1 MSIVNVKT
9 GGETMEEH
17 ILVEIAKAVGKFFIN
32 PLFYLSL
39 LIAIFLG
46 YRRVK
51 RERKF
56 FNHRII
62 WGWSEF
68 IGVLKEGLFPSLL
81 ITLIV
86 VLAGLVMPT
95 ELLQIIV
102 IVGVIG
108 LISFY
113 FNLLSP
119 GLLLPIS
126 FFIFLL
132 ADYFEWELNIFQFH
146 FEITEYDLNG
156 VAVSVTILVGLLLIA
171 EGLLIRE
178 YGEKF
183 ASPIIETSKRGK
195 KAVAY
200 YCKKLWMLPILFFVP
215 GNIFDN
221 FFPYWPQFS
230 LGHETFS
237 FILFPMVIGFQQK
250 TRKTLPIYFFKRL
263 GRTVLISGEIILIL
277 GLVGYFVPIVAYIT
291 LGLSIVFRLI
301 IALIYNMGEKRDV
314 YAVSPK
320 SNGVTIVAVLPD
332 SPAMKMGLLP
342 GEVIKKVNG
351 IEVHNESEL
360 YEALQKN
367 AAHCKIE
374 VLNYDNEIRI
384 TQHVVYSHDHFRIGL
399 LLAE

>member
-32 PLFYLSL
+32 PLFYLTL
-39 LIAIFLG
+39 LIAIYLG

-56 FNHRII
+56 FNRRII

-68 IGVLKEGLFPSLL
+68 IGAIKESLYL
-81 ITLIV
+81 SLIITLIV
-86 VLAGLVMPT
+86 VLAGLVIPT
-95 ELLQIIV
+95 ELIHIVV

-108 LISFY
+108 LISLYFY
-113 FNLLSP
+113 LLSP
-119 GLLLPIS
+119 GVLLPIS
-126 FFIFLL
+126 FFLFLL
-132 ADYFEWELNIFQFH
+132 AVYFEWEFNIFQFH
-146 FEITEYDLNG
+146 FKIMDYDLDG
-156 VAVSVTILVGLLLIA
+156 VAVSVAILVGLLLIA
-171 EGLLIRE
+171 EGLLIRK
-178 YGEKF
+178 YGEKY
-183 ASPIIETSKRGK
+183 ASPIVETSKRGK

-200 YCKKLWMLPILFFVP
+200 YSKKLWLLPILFFVP

-250 TRKTLPIYFFKRL
+250 TRKTLPIFFFKRL
-263 GRTVLISGEIILIL
+263 GRTILISGEIILIL
-277 GLVGYFVPIVAYIT
+277 GLIGYFVPFVAYIA
-291 LGLSIVFRLI
+291 LGLSIVLRLFVSI
-301 IALIYNMGEKRDV
+301 IYKMREKRDV

-320 SNGVTIVAVLPD
+320 SSGVTIVAVLPD

-351 IEVHNESEL
+351 IEVHNEREL

-374 VLNYDNEIRI
+374 VLNYDNEIRL